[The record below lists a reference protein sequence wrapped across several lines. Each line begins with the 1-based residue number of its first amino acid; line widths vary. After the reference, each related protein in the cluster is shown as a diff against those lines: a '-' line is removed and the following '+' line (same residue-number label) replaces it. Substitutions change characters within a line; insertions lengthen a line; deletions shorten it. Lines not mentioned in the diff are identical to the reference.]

1 MHIKTYLNLVLAL
14 SALAISAQ
22 ATAQITLYENDGF
35 RGRAFTTGREV
46 SNFQNAGFNDRASSV
61 IVERGR
67 WEVCDDARFHGHCVV
82 LREGSYGSL
91 RGMGL
96 NDRLSSV
103 RPVAKRDHYEHE
115 APPPEPVADYQWRRR
130 PNERVSEVAITSS
143 RAVYGEAERRCWV
156 ERERIDEP
164 SRGKPSLGGGI
175 AGAIIGGVIGHQIG
189 SGRGRDIATVGGA
202 AAGAAVGANVG
213 RDRGSSSE
221 RDVQHCETSESGP
234 PRYWD
239 VTYDY
244 RQVEH
249 HVQMAEQPGRTI
261 IVNRNGEPRQ

>member
-1 MHIKTYLNLVLAL
+1 MKTYLNIVLAL
-14 SALAISAQ
+14 SAVAVSAQ
-22 ATAQITLYENDGF
+22 ATAQITLYEHDGF
-35 RGRAFTTGREV
+35 RGRAFTTQREV
-46 SNFQNAGFNDRASSV
+46 ASFERAGFNDRASSV

-67 WEVCDDARFHGHCVV
+67 WEVCDDTRFHGHCVV
-82 LREGSYGSL
+82 LREGNYGSL

-103 RPVAKRDHYEHE
+103 RPVGRRDRYENE
-115 APPPEPVADYQWRRR
+115 APPPQPVADYEWRRR
-130 PNERVSEVAITSS
+130 PNERVSEVPITSS

-156 ERERIDEP
+156 ERERVDQP
-164 SRGKPSLGGGI
+164 SRGGLSVGGGI
-175 AGAIIGGVIGHQIG
+175 VGGVIGGVIGHQIG

-202 AAGAAVGANVG
+202 VAGAAVGANVG
-213 RDRGSSSE
+213 RDRGGSGGE

-244 RQVEH
+244 RHVEH
-249 HVQMAEQPGRTI
+249 HAQMSEQPGRTI
-261 IVNRNGEPRQ
+261 IVNRQGEPRQ